1 MVSVDTFMV
10 IALRGRSTFSADNEP
25 IASAALRQWQ
35 PEAAAPSDASATS
48 RIHSIMNKS
57 FLTKAVL
64 ASTLGMALLAASVR
78 LGWIGGNAP
87 AGLGVHDGR
96 LKPPSTTPNSVSS
109 QADLYPDRPQARRA
123 AIEPLAFS
131 GDGLQAMRRLA
142 AVLQRHERT
151 RIVQDDGDYLR
162 AEARSETLGFVDD
175 LEFWLDRANGVIQ
188 VRSASRL
195 GYGDRDVNRTRIEAL
210 RGAFARDAARRTAG
224 RPAVRTVGLG

>member
-1 MVSVDTFMV
+1 MAAGS
-10 IALRGRSTFSADNEP
+10 RGAFRCFGHVPNPFDHEQKFSDQGGARLHPGDGTARSFR
-25 IASAALRQWQ
+25 AA
-35 PEAAAPSDASATS
+35 
-48 RIHSIMNKS
+48 
-57 FLTKAVL
+57 
-64 ASTLGMALLAASVR
+64 
-78 LGWIGGNAP
+78 GWIGGNAP